1 MVPVKILMNALMN
14 LIFVMVEE
22 NVLILLED
30 FDVIVL
36 QDTEANIVKLRCL
49 ARKVQME
56 SPAAMV
62 VLQRVRQAIV
72 NVNVWMDTV
81 V

>member
-36 QDTEANIVKLRCL
+36 QDTISIQILKIVK
-49 ARKVQME
+49 
-56 SPAAMV
+56 
-62 VLQRVRQAIV
+62 
-72 NVNVWMDTV
+72 T
-81 V
+81 

>member
-14 LIFVMVEE
+14 LIFVMVEG

-36 QDTEANIVKLRCL
+36 QDTISIQILKIVK
-49 ARKVQME
+49 
-56 SPAAMV
+56 
-62 VLQRVRQAIV
+62 
-72 NVNVWMDTV
+72 T
-81 V
+81 